1 MHPHAYK
8 TGVVGEVQYGLGPSS
23 LFPGVHFTQIKRGV
37 CSGLHFSVC
46 ATAAGAKRNKK
57 NFAGMKILCGSGGV
71 IILDPGNKTAT
82 EGANSHVS
90 SIIHPVCN
98 RPLLSF
104 LSPKRPLH
112 RCVRC
117 LFPNFLRT
125 RVSRIKTTGKS
136 FCSRLSSV

>member
-1 MHPHAYK
+1 MHPHAYI

-98 RPLLSF
+98 RPLVPQTPFAQMCAMPISKFPAHPSF
-104 LSPKRPLH
+104 THQNNRKEF
-112 RCVRC
+112 
-117 LFPNFLRT
+117 LF
-125 RVSRIKTTGKS
+125 
-136 FCSRLSSV
+136 